1 MKPSLRHTTESLITP
16 RVISDLD
23 AVYIKI
29 ARRVVP
35 FTVLLFLMAWLD
47 RYNLGFAKLQM
58 VQDLGFSE
66 AVYGFG
72 AGIVYLGYALFEI
85 PSNLFLERA
94 GARKTFARITILW
107 GVTSIATLLV
117 KTAPWFYVLRFLLG
131 CFEAG
136 LLPGVVLYMT
146 YWFPAWRRGQMLAIF
161 FSSMPLTSILGGPI
175 SGWIMGSMGGRGGLA
190 SWQWLFLLEGV
201 PSIVVGLL
209 ALVIVVDKPVEA
221 SWLTDREKQLVLA
234 DLEVDHR
241 QAGSREHGFGQA
253 LKLPRVWLMTLIH
266 FCGVSSNVTIGFW
279 IPSIIRDLGVS
290 STLKIGLLSAVPY
303 IAAVISMVLVSRH
316 SDRTLERRYHAAVP
330 CLVCALGLVGIGIF
344 GARPALAFSALVVAV
359 AGALSY
365 NGPFWQIPPMLL
377 AGTAAAGG
385 IALINS
391 LGSLSGWVG
400 PSVMGWLED
409 MTGKTATGFYVVA
422 GLEILGAVLIL
433 FFMPHRSVVT
443 TETAPR

>member
-1 MKPSLRHTTESLITP
+1 
-16 RVISDLD
+16 
-23 AVYIKI
+23 
-29 ARRVVP
+29 
-35 FTVLLFLMAWLD
+35 
-47 RYNLGFAKLQM
+47 
-58 VQDLGFSE
+58 
-66 AVYGFG
+66 
-72 AGIVYLGYALFEI
+72 
-85 PSNLFLERA
+85 
-94 GARKTFARITILW
+94 
-107 GVTSIATLLV
+107 
-117 KTAPWFYVLRFLLG
+117 
-131 CFEAG
+131 
-136 LLPGVVLYMT
+136 VVLYMT

-161 FSSMPLTSILGGPI
+161 FTSRPLTSILGGPI

-253 LKLPRVWLMTLIH
+253 LRLPRVWLTTLIH

-316 SDRTLERRYHAAVP
+316 SDRTLERRYHAAVS

-409 MTGKTATGFYVVA
+409 MTGKTATGLYVVA

-433 FFMPHRSVVT
+433 FFMPHCSVVT
-443 TETAPR
+443 TETAPVLVQREMESGRSLFREYIAISRAQFGRHRPM